1 MHLVGIRRTLLEEDL
16 VLARKVYDAFIKAK
30 DLAVNDLLSP
40 SSPKV
45 SLPWLNDDVARTIA
59 LAGPDFWPYGVRS
72 NEAALASLARYAFD
86 QGLTNRLLAVTDLFE
101 PGLLDT

>member
-1 MHLVGIRRTLLEEDL
+1 MHLIGVRAPLLKEDPSL
-16 VLARKVYDAFIKAK
+16 PRKVYNAFAKAK
-30 DLAVNDLLSP
+30 DLAMGDLLSQ

-59 LAGPDFWPYGVRS
+59 LAGTDFWPYGVQK

-86 QGLTNRLLAVTDLFE
+86 QGLTRRPLATAELFE